1 VLERLR
7 ARSPGPGRPRTR
19 PDRVLADKAYSS
31 RSTRAYLRRRGIRSN
46 HPDQVDQH
54 ANRLKRGSHGGR
66 PPQID
71 PDIYRQ
77 RHAVERSI
85 NLHKRCRAMATR
97 YDKLLLRYEATVQI
111 TAIDIWL
118 RELSNRR

>member
-1 VLERLR
+1 V
-7 ARSPGPGRPRTR
+7 GHTVDGHH
-19 PDRVLADKAYSS
+19 SS
-31 RSTRAYLRRRGIRSN
+31 T
-46 HPDQVDQH
+46 
-54 ANRLKRGSHGGR
+54 
-66 PPQID
+66 

-77 RHAVERSI
+77 RHAVECSI

-118 RELSNRR
+118 RQLSNRR